1 MCHPCVG
8 VIRYLRQNHFRF
20 YSFYCTIWWHALFR
34 YRQYKYTV
42 EYHSLG
48 TVKNFIKKFWKRK
61 LNKFSHG
68 IHLEGQ
74 FFKVIFEQNFDRKHK
89 NEIRLYF
96 LKVQNLL
103 KYGILIILRIFKGI
117 GDSFLLWSHHS
128 DEFFIVNLSVT
139 INIGFTNHLV
149 NFFVC

>member
-1 MCHPCVG
+1 
-8 VIRYLRQNHFRF
+8 
-20 YSFYCTIWWHALFR
+20 
-34 YRQYKYTV
+34 
-42 EYHSLG
+42 
-48 TVKNFIKKFWKRK
+48 

-74 FFKVIFEQNFDRKHK
+74 VFKVIFGHKIDLTNQNHK

-117 GDSFLLWSHHS
+117 GDSFLL
-128 DEFFIVNLSVT
+128 
-139 INIGFTNHLV
+139 
-149 NFFVC
+149 